1 MLLLLWLQMFE
12 LYIHYCNNQNP
23 YVIID
28 KGAVERMEKGKTGI
42 SMLVLCYSLL
52 FILQDIRNFFLWM
65 FTMEVTTPKWIFVG
79 NKPNIQNVT
88 FLIEKK
94 ENTSTFLIIVLVQ
107 KIMIFFKSLIINIIL
122 FLSESLLFLHYGI
135 STCYMVFNNIKESI
149 LK

>member
-1 MLLLLWLQMFE
+1 MFE
-12 LYIHYCNNQNP
+12 LYKGYCNNQNP

-28 KGAVERMEKGKTGI
+28 KGVVERMGKSKTGI

-135 STCYMVFNNIKESI
+135 STCYMVFNTIKERI